1 MINIGLYTRRGI
13 LFVLI
18 CTGLLKPSTS
28 YSVNDANK
36 IHKLLFNQTDEGYNK
51 LVLPDKPVNV
61 SAEYNFLALNSLN
74 VKEQVL
80 ETTGWFT
87 VVWNDSRLTWDKSSY
102 GEIDY
107 IYVPEDTIWHPEL
120 IVQNSIL
127 VLRKNL
133 GAEQT
138 VRIQYNGEVRWE
150 PPAVLSTSCDMDV
163 TYFPYDSQTCE
174 IELAS
179 WGFSADVVN
188 LEFFKTH
195 INLEDYRPDEEWD
208 LLTTFQETS
217 NLTEDELVFAELLFR
232 MEFKRL
238 YGHYL
243 MSVIFPTIL
252 TAILTFVTFFL
263 PLESGDKIGY
273 ILTVLLALAVLLT
286 LFSDTMPTTSKHTS
300 VLVVFL
306 TVTLGMACLVIIFT
320 IFIIRL
326 FHQPEH
332 DKAPKWMHSLAR
344 KFLKLK
350 CKAGK
355 INHLDHLDQSQD
367 IENDSPKDGRVH
379 LKSKKKFTP
388 YTNKELAEFFD
399 YFLFGVFTVL
409 YILVLLCFPI
419 VLSTST

>member
-1 MINIGLYTRRGI
+1 MSTGFSTRRGI

-18 CTGLLKPSTS
+18 CIDLLIHSTS
-28 YSVNDANK
+28 YTVNDANK
-36 IHKLLFNQTDEGYNK
+36 IHKFLFNQTDDGYNK
-51 LVLPDKPVNV
+51 LVLPNYPVTV
-61 SAEYNFLALNSLN
+61 KAEYTLLALNSLDI
-74 VKEQVL
+74 KEQIF
-80 ETTGWFT
+80 ETSGWFT
-87 VVWNDSRLTWDKSSY
+87 VVWIDSRLSWTNSSY
-102 GEIDY
+102 GNIDY
-107 IYVPEDTIWHPEL
+107 IFVPEDQVWHPEL
-120 IVQNSIL
+120 IVQNSI
-127 VLRKNL
+127 VELRKNL
-133 GAEQT
+133 GAEKI
-138 VRIQYNGEVRWE
+138 VRIQYNGEVQWE
-150 PPAVLSTSCDMDV
+150 PPAVLSTACDMDV
-163 TYFPYDSQTCE
+163 TYFPYDSQTCT

-179 WGFSADVVN
+179 WGFPADVVN
-188 LEFFKTH
+188 LEFLDTQ
-195 INLEDYRPDEEWD
+195 INLEEYNKDEEWN
-208 LLTTFQETS
+208 LTTTS
-217 NLTEDELVFAELLFR
+217 QKTYNITEGNLKFSELLFQ
-232 MEFKRL
+232 MEFKRY

-252 TAILTFVTFFL
+252 TAVLTFVTFFL

-286 LFSDTMPTTSKHTS
+286 LFSDSMPTTSKHTS

-306 TVTLGMACLVIIFT
+306 TVTLGMASLVIIFT

-350 CKAGK
+350 HRAGR
-355 INHLDHLDQSQD
+355 INHLDHLDQRQ
-367 IENDSPKDGRVH
+367 ITENDQPKDGRVC
-379 LKSKKKFTP
+379 LESSKQFTP

>member
-1 MINIGLYTRRGI
+1 MISRGFYTIRGT

-18 CTGLLKPSTS
+18 CTGLLKPSAS
-28 YSVNDANK
+28 YTVSDANK

-61 SAEYNFLALNSLN
+61 SAEYNLLALNSLN
-74 VKEQVL
+74 VKEQIL

-87 VVWNDSRLTWDKSSY
+87 VVWNDSRLTWTKSSY
-102 GEIDY
+102 GDIDY
-107 IYVPEDTIWHPEL
+107 IYVPEDIVWHPKL

-127 VLRKNL
+127 ELRKNL
-133 GAEQT
+133 GADQT
-138 VRIQYNGEVRWE
+138 VRIQHNGELRWE

-174 IELAS
+174 IELAI
-179 WGFSADVVN
+179 WGFPTDVVN

-195 INLEDYRPDEEWD
+195 INLEDYRPDEEWN
-208 LLTTFQETS
+208 LVATSQETS
-217 NLTEDELVFAELLFR
+217 NLTEDELVFSELLFR
-232 MEFKRL
+232 MDFERL

-320 IFIIRL
+320 ILIIRL

-332 DKAPKWMHSLAR
+332 DKAPK
-344 KFLKLK
+344 
-350 CKAGK
+350 
-355 INHLDHLDQSQD
+355 
-367 IENDSPKDGRVH
+367 
-379 LKSKKKFTP
+379 
-388 YTNKELAEFFD
+388 
-399 YFLFGVFTVL
+399 
-409 YILVLLCFPI
+409 
-419 VLSTST
+419 